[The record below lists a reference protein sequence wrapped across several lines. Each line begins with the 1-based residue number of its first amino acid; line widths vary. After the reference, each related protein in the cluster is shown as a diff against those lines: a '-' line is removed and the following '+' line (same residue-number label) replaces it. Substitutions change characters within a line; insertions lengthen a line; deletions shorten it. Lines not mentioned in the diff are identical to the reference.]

1 MAAFVYRLRAFT
13 ADAEGVD
20 DQTALASDTRES
32 AANMWAAAAV
42 GFALDAGLT
51 HLTVD
56 NPVKNG
62 FFSYS
67 VRSGRGHHGLDGLF
81 PYDLSGYHDGATVY
95 LGTAMGLVRA
105 MVLREGTWCRLV
117 GDGGFFIHVG
127 TRYDVYVGTAVE
139 QDEAA
144 SRART
149 LGLDV
154 DRVEQSPYDPALD
167 QVDQQR
173 PADDQ
178 FWREVAQFVD
188 EMGGVLVEERYI
200 RNAYRWHRP
209 TTPADVEEMRAGLTP
224 RARLDVWP
232 DLTEDAATV
241 SAAIMRERRLQ
252 MLIEQYPGGFHQ
264 ERIADSHTGASL
276 KNEPGRRYALV
287 PLEPADR
294 RPLASAVLPDVDGV
308 LRARWRTDRSR
319 ADELRTYL
327 ASLRVG
333 DTVTGVVSSGRRD
346 VAVHVD
352 LDDDLGRGVGWLRIP
367 EMSWTHFELADVA
380 PIGREI
386 RAQILSVDF
395 AWEQVSL
402 SIRALQPDPWRGF
415 ADAHSVG
422 ETLPGK
428 VTKLIPFG
436 AFVRVAGKIEGLVPL
451 TELADH
457 DVTDPGE
464 VVSEGDDVRVV
475 LLDVDLERRRITLS
489 LRQASTTDG
498 R

>member
-1 MAAFVYRLRAFT
+1 MAPFVYRLRTFA
-13 ADAEGVD
+13 ADAEGID
-20 DQTALASDTRES
+20 DRTTLAYDSRES
-32 AANMWAAAAV
+32 AANMWAAAAI

-117 GDGGFFIHVG
+117 GDGGFFVHVG

-154 DRVEQSPYDPALD
+154 DRVEQSPYDLALD
-167 QVDQQR
+167 QVDEQR
-173 PADDQ
+173 PADDE
-178 FWREVAQFVD
+178 FWREVAQLVD
-188 EMGGVLVEERYI
+188 EHGGVLVEEQYI

-209 TTPADVEEMRAGLTP
+209 TTLADVEELRAGLTP
-224 RARLDVWP
+224 RARLAVWP
-232 DLTEDAATV
+232 DLTEDASTV
-241 SAAIMRERRLQ
+241 SAAIVRQDRLQ
-252 MLIEQYPGGFHQ
+252 LLVEQYPGGFHE
-264 ERIADSHTGASL
+264 ERIADYPTGARL
-276 KNEPGRRYALV
+276 KGEPGRRYALV
-287 PLEPADR
+287 PLDPADR
-294 RPLASAVLPDVDGV
+294 RPLASAVLPDTDGE

-319 ADELRTYL
+319 ADELRSYL

-333 DTVTGVVSSGRRD
+333 DTVAGVVSSGLRD
-346 VAVHVD
+346 IAVHVD
-352 LDDDLGRGVGWLRIP
+352 LDGDLGRGVGWLRIP
-367 EMSWTHFELADVA
+367 EMSWKHFELADVA

-402 SIRALQPDPWRGF
+402 SIKALQPDPWRGF
-415 ADAHSVG
+415 ADAHTPG
-422 ETLPGK
+422 ETLSGE
-428 VTKLIPFG
+428 VTKLVPFG
-436 AFVRVAGKIEGLVPL
+436 AFVRVAPGIEGLVPL
-451 TELADH
+451 AELADH
-457 DVTDPGE
+457 DVTEPQE
-464 VVSEGDDVRVV
+464 VVSERDDVRVV
-475 LLDVDLERRRITLS
+475 LLDIDLERRRITLS
-489 LRQASTTDG
+489 LRQAMG
-498 R
+498 H